1 MKCYLVLYSRHFCL
15 LSCFIFPPFLFST
28 ARAVSGGGGSTNTA
42 GIVIGVLVCILVIL
56 IVLYFV
62 HRYRHH
68 GATPVDVI
76 KDVKRK
82 TFSRFQSPQRHTVL
96 QYDASECNDYNDD
109 DAYDTSDTNPFVR
122 D

>member
-1 MKCYLVLYSRHFCL
+1 
-15 LSCFIFPPFLFST
+15 LSGVNLSILFPT
-28 ARAVSGGGGSTNTA
+28 ASAVKGSSSPNTA
-42 GIVIGVLVCILVIL
+42 GIVIGILVCILVIL
-56 IVLYFV
+56 IILYFV

-68 GATPVDVI
+68 GATPADVM

-82 TFSRFQSPQRHTVL
+82 TFARFQSTKGHTTL
-96 QYDASECNDYNDD
+96 QYDTSEYNDYHDDD